1 MPSPETRA
9 RVLRTGEANVVMPDA
24 RPIDEIVR
32 RAQQG
37 DVDAFEVI
45 YRGSAPA
52 IYKLCRRM
60 LGDEREEIGRAHV

>member
-1 MPSPETRA
+1 VSRSS
-9 RVLRTGEANVVMPDA
+9 EANVVTPDA

-45 YRGSAPA
+45 YRHWAPA
-52 IYKLCRRM
+52 IFHLCRRM
-60 LGDEREEIGRAHV
+60 VGDEREARDLVQDTFVRAW